1 MIHMKIVFFTGF
13 SSYVLFVR
21 PGVASAAEDCS
32 VKAANQ
38 VGAYALRNNIYI
50 YTCSLSCV
58 CKGHLTSCLQINGAK
73 HDRKRCDGDK
83 LVVEQLSKA

>member
-1 MIHMKIVFFTGF
+1 MDAWWFQPMSQELSGSWFVDYMIHMKIVFFTGF

-38 VGAYALRNNIYI
+38 VGAYALRNNFF
-50 YTCSLSCV
+50 T
-58 CKGHLTSCLQINGAK
+58 INK
-73 HDRKRCDGDK
+73 
-83 LVVEQLSKA
+83 

>member
-50 YTCSLSCV
+50 YIHVLF
-58 CKGHLTSCLQINGAK
+58 LAFAK
-73 HDRKRCDGDK
+73 
-83 LVVEQLSKA
+83 AI